1 MRWEGWRV
9 KEMSLYN
16 IPRGDKAKE
25 KRQAGKGTWGGEQ
38 SWDGAV
44 VVGASWMEWPWDGA
58 VVDGASW
65 MEWPWMEWPRDGA
78 VADGADMEGLTEE
91 VAFEQT

>member
-16 IPRGDKAKE
+16 ILHGDKAKE

-44 VVGASWMEWPWDGA
+44 VVGASWMEWPW
-58 VVDGASW
+58 
-65 MEWPWMEWPRDGA
+65 MEWPRDGA
-78 VADGADMEGLTEE
+78 VADGAGMEGLTEE

>member
-25 KRQAGKGTWGGEQ
+25 KRQAGKRTWGGEQ
-38 SWDGAV
+38 SWDGVA
-44 VVGASWMEWPWDGA
+44 MDGVA
-58 VVDGASW
+58 MGRSCRGWSFMDG
-65 MEWPWMEWPRDGA
+65 
-78 VADGADMEGLTEE
+78 VATGRSCRGWSRHGGPH
-91 VAFEQT
+91 